1 MERDT
6 GENSTGEIDTESS
19 GAITRRSEREE
30 EIPVKF
36 EKHEGK
42 TEKVRE

>member
-6 GENSTGEIDTESS
+6 EENSTEEIATENSS
-19 GAITRRSEREE
+19 VIMRRSERAEE
-30 EIPVKF
+30 FPVNF

-42 TEKVRE
+42 TEKMCE